1 LNNDQ
6 SLINAVPEP
15 SEETSSLQFQS
26 SFDSKNES
34 EVDKTSTKIEI
45 YADTDSYFS
54 FRIIDPL
61 STVWKNTIV
70 ALFLNVHSPLKWKT
84 A

>member
-1 LNNDQ
+1 MNNDQ

-15 SEETSSLQFQS
+15 SEETSSSQFQS